1 MKQIFS
7 SILLLCLLQ
16 TPAFATYQANTFAAD
31 QTMSP
36 DEAKQF
42 VKTAVSY
49 ALENMSPDMDYSKYV
64 SKDFINPIDG
74 NTFNYEQWVTH
85 QKHIKEMVKSMK
97 PTFDV
102 MVAEGNNVAAIFRV
116 HLVKKDGTEL
126 EVEDMGFF
134 KIKDHKIVY
143 VKELTRLLKGPEG
156 EKNIGATK

>member
-49 ALENMSPDMDYSKYV
+49 ALENMSPDMD
-64 SKDFINPIDG
+64 
-74 NTFNYEQWVTH
+74 
-85 QKHIKEMVKSMK
+85 
-97 PTFDV
+97 
-102 MVAEGNNVAAIFRV
+102 
-116 HLVKKDGTEL
+116 
-126 EVEDMGFF
+126 
-134 KIKDHKIVY
+134 
-143 VKELTRLLKGPEG
+143 
-156 EKNIGATK
+156 